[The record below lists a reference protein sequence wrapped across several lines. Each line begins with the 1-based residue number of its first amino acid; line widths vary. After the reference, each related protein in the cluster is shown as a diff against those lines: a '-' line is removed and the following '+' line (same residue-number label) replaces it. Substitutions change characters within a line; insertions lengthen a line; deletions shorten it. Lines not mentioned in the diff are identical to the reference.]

1 MAVAYAPT
9 YCSSSL
15 VPKSKLLHSLEDH
28 YGFVSKL
35 SHHGGKNL
43 DCYHNLKNILTLTIT
58 KTKTVSLVGL
68 RV

>member
-28 YGFVSKL
+28 YGFVPKL

-43 DCYHNLKNILTLTIT
+43 DCYHNLKNILSSHRQRHST
-58 KTKTVSLVGL
+58 
-68 RV
+68 